1 MLNNMPMPTAADIT
15 RMTYKGAEQ
24 LRSEQRPGGDPSK
37 LDFGTVPTCY
47 NCDAPIIGHKVRSNN
62 HVLAHD

>member
-1 MLNNMPMPTAADIT
+1 MPTAADIT

-37 LDFGTVPTCY
+37 LDFGIVPTCY
-47 NCDAPIIGHKVRSNN
+47 NCDIPIMGRNVRPNSYA
-62 HVLAHD
+62 LARD